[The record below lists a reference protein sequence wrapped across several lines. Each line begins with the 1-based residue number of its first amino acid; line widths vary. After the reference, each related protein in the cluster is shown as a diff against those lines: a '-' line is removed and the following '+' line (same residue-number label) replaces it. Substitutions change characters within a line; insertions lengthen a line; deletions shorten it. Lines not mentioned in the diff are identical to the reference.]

1 VRRYRRREIQERIE
15 LCIGPHNFLWLL
27 NLNFKN
33 ENEKR
38 EREAVGVL
46 YIGVR

>member
-1 VRRYRRREIQERIE
+1 VRRYRSREERKE
-15 LCIGPHNFLWLL
+15 LCFGPHNFIWLV

-33 ENEKR
+33 ENEKQ

-46 YIGVR
+46 YIGIR